1 MMETLIHNLKQGVM
15 ITIFVF
21 VMMMFIDYLTV
32 LTKGKINRVIKGG
45 LFRQYIMTSF
55 LGATPGCLGAF
66 MNVSFYIHGL
76 ISFGAIVGGMIAT
89 SGDEAFIMLAMFPD
103 KALLLFSILFILGII
118 FAYIVDKITPSLRIR
133 PCEEC
138 KFASLHPQDE
148 CRCLNF
154 KEMIGHLKK
163 MSFARFLLLVFLVGG
178 LSGIVLGIIGPA
190 FWDWKRITF
199 VSLISLAF
207 YIVITVPD
215 HYLDEHIWNH
225 IAKQHLWKVFLWS
238 FGVLLAVDISMQFW
252 NLSAFIETHMF
263 WVLLLSGLVA
273 IIPESGPHLLFVMMF
288 AKGLVPFSVLL
299 TSSIIQD
306 GHGMLPLLSYTIKDS
321 FLIKLFNFII
331 GLSIGLVLY
340 SFGL

>member
-1 MMETLIHNLKQGVM
+1 
-15 ITIFVF
+15 
-21 VMMMFIDYLTV
+21 MMFIDYLTV

-103 KALLLFSILFILGII
+103 KALLLFGILFLLGII
-118 FAYIVDKITPSLRIR
+118 SALIIDKITPLLKIR

-138 KFASLHPQDE
+138 EFTSLHPQDE
-148 CRCLNF
+148 CRCLNC
-154 KEMIGHLKK
+154 KEMIEHLRR
-163 MSFARFLLLVFLVGG
+163 MSFARFLLLILLIG
-178 LSGIVLGIIGPA
+178 VLLAIISGIIGPEC
-190 FWDWKRITF
+190 WDWKRITF

-207 YIVITVPD
+207 FIIISVPD
-215 HYLDEHIWNH
+215 HYLEEHIWNH

-238 FGVLLAVDISMQFW
+238 FGILLLVDFGLQLG
-252 NLSAFIETHMF
+252 NLETFIEAHMF
-263 WVLLLSGLVA
+263 WVLVLSGLVA

-306 GHGMLPLLSYTIKDS
+306 GHGMLPLLSYTIKDT
-321 FLIKLFNFII
+321 FLIKLSNFVI